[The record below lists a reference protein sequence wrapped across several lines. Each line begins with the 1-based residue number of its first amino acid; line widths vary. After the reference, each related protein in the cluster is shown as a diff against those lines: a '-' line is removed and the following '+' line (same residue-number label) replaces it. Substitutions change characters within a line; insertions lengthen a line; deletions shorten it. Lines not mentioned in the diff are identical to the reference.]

1 MTRVHLKVTGRV
13 QQVGFRYYCMQEA
26 AILGL
31 SGYAR
36 NMPDGSVEVEAQ
48 GKEDAVEKFIAAV
61 RRGPRASEVT
71 NVSISPAE
79 AKWEEKAF
87 VSL

>member
-1 MTRVHLKVTGRV
+1 MKRVHLIVTGRV

-36 NMPDGSVEVEAQ
+36 NLRDGSVEVEAQ
-48 GKEDAVEKFIAAV
+48 GNDEAIEKFIAAV
-61 RRGPRASEVT
+61 RRGPRASEVI
-71 NVSISPAE
+71 NVSIGPAE

-87 VSL
+87 VSM